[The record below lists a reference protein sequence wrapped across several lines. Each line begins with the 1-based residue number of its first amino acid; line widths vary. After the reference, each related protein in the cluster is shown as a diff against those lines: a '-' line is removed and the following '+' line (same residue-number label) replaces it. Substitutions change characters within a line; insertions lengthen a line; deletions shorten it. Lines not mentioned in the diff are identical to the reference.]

1 MFSNPYSIKHI
12 MLFQVTIAAALL
24 GVSQGVIAQPTGIDQ
39 SSFLVEHYAND
50 LFPNSKGNLSAW
62 DVSVEFIGYN
72 SSMQTWLTS
81 IDPTVGESDEQKA
94 EMLLS
99 AAYAKPFDQTDLDM
113 TSDRESIL
121 AIVAGNAPSLER
133 RAEVTYRTASTHAI
147 AWSVC
152 SGAMSCIAGYSCSFS
167 IDVGKA
173 PRSKCQSQGGQNCC
187 VSWSTYNVRAGFFQ
201 RTWTNCDQEVRD
213 EGLKKASCEGH
224 GSSSQGGDVC
234 LSNRA
239 TGCT

>member
-1 MFSNPYSIKHI
+1 
-12 MLFQVTIAAALL
+12 MLFQSTIVAALL
-24 GVSQGVIAQPTGIDQ
+24 SMVTIAQPTANDHANFI
-39 SSFLVEHYAND
+39 VEHYASD
-50 LFPNSKGNLSAW
+50 LFPHSKGNLSAW
-62 DVSVEFIGYN
+62 DVSVELIGDK
-72 SSMQTWLTS
+72 SSMRSWLTS
-81 IDPTVGESDEQKA
+81 IDPTVGDSDEQRA
-94 EMLLS
+94 EMLLE
-99 AAYAKPFDQTDLDM
+99 AAYAKPFDQDDLDM

-121 AIVAGNAPSLER
+121 AIVTGNDIPSLGK
-133 RAEVTYRTASTHAI
+133 RAEVTYRTATTHAV

-152 SGAMSCIAGYSCSFS
+152 SGAMSCISGYSCSFS

-201 RTWTNCDQEVRD
+201 RTWTNCNQEVHD
-213 EGLKKASCEGH
+213 ENMSKASCEGH